1 MTEGLAAVQSR
12 MLEIQSRFAAP
23 TGRFTFAPAAGAARS
38 SVAAAMTAGAPSD
51 RLSTSSSFSNV
62 LASSQAQLAAPASP
76 AARAAGAGRAG
87 VTGDMLVAKAQ
98 EQLGVPYVWG
108 GESLAEGGFDCSGL
122 LQWTYKQ
129 FGIDIP
135 RVSRDQATAGRA
147 VSAAEARPGDLVFFK
162 RDRPAPDHIGMYAG
176 DGQWVVAPKTG
187 DVVKMQKVDLSK
199 ATTIRRIL
207 PDDAAA
213 PALATAAVAA
223 PAVAGP
229 APTAA
234 TSRGEAAFT
243 PLFQSAGQRHG
254 VSPALLTAVARA
266 ESAFNPAAR
275 SPAGAQGLMQF
286 MPATAADLGIDPW
299 KPEEAVDGAARLLKS
314 HLARFG
320 STELALAAYN
330 AGPGAV
336 TKHGGIPP
344 YKETQ
349 NYVRKIMSELK
360 GVAA

>member
-1 MTEGLAAVQSR
+1 MSTGLAAVQSR
-12 MLEIQSRFAAP
+12 MLEIQSRFP
-23 TGRFTFAPAAGAARS
+23 APAIQLAARPAMAT
-38 SVAAAMTAGAPSD
+38 AAAARPGSVGASAA
-51 RLSTSSSFSNV
+51 FGNV
-62 LASSQAQLAAPASP
+62 LASSQTQLSRASGP
-76 AARAAGAGRAG
+76 GAGVDGAA
-87 VTGDMLVAKAQ
+87 VLAKAK
-98 EQLGVPYVWG
+98 EHLGTPYVWG
-108 GESLAEGGFDCSGL
+108 GAAPGGFDCSGL
-122 LQWTYKQ
+122 MQYTYKQ

-135 RVSRDQATAGRA
+135 RVSRDQATAGRE

-162 RDRPAPDHIGMYAG
+162 RERPAPDHIGMYAG

-187 DVVKMQKVDLSK
+187 DVVKMQNVDLSK

-207 PDDAAA
+207 PDGAASSAPAAA
-213 PALATAAVAA
+213 AGFAGALRS
-223 PAVAGP
+223 AGP
-229 APTAA
+229 AAGSGA
-234 TSRGEAAFT
+234 GSGEAAFAG
-243 PLFQSAGQRHG
+243 LFQSAGQRHG

-266 ESAFNPAAR
+266 ESGFNPAAK

-286 MPATAADLGIDPW
+286 MPATAGGLGIDPW
-299 KPEEAVDGAARLLKS
+299 KPAEAVDGAARLLKS

-349 NYVRKIMSELK
+349 NYVRKIMAELRAE
-360 GVAA
+360 AA

>member
-1 MTEGLAAVQSR
+1 MSDGMAAVQSR
-12 MLEIQSRFAAP
+12 MLEIQSRFP
-23 TGRFTFAPAAGAARS
+23 APAVRFASGSPVSSGGTAAR
-38 SVAAAMTAGAPSD
+38 P
-51 RLSTSSSFSNV
+51 SFSNV
-62 LASSQAQLAAPASP
+62 LASSQARLGNPAGP
-76 AARAAGAGRAG
+76 AVSGRGVDGA
-87 VTGDMLVAKAQ
+87 TIVAKAQ

-122 LQWTYKQ
+122 MQWTYKQ

-135 RVSRDQATAGRA
+135 RVSRDQATAGRE

-176 DGQWVVAPKTG
+176 DGKWVVAPKTG
-187 DVVKMQKVDLSK
+187 DVVKMQSVDLSK

-207 PDDAAA
+207 PDSAS
-213 PALATAAVAA
+213 
-223 PAVAGP
+223 

-234 TSRGEAAFT
+234 SAFARVSASPPTGRGEAAYAG
-243 PLFQSAGQRHG
+243 LFQSAGQRHG

-266 ESAFNPAAR
+266 ESGFNPAAK

-286 MPATAADLGIDPW
+286 MPATAAGLGIDPW
-299 KPEEAVDGAARLLKS
+299 KPAEAVDGAARLLKS
-314 HLARFG
+314 HLERFG

-349 NYVRKIMSELK
+349 NYVRKIMSELRAE
-360 GVAA
+360 AA